1 MHMLSDTGLAPNSVA
16 ICGRAVVTM
25 VDLAATD
32 IMVFAGVDPEQAAA
46 AVEGDTGTF
55 AVASPPATARVPFRR
70 DS

>member
-1 MHMLSDTGLAPNSVA
+1 MA
-16 ICGRAVVTM
+16 AVVTM